1 MKKFY
6 VLEYLYRD
14 ADNYKAYGEILLT
27 GKVTNAEITE
37 FKSMLAS
44 VEYFIAEQVGIP
56 VLYSE
61 LWKYSNG
68 PTIADHV
75 FHEFID
81 FRIATD
87 EEADTLEIW
96 GDVVTL
102 FSNFRKVGQNWDCR
116 QSVHCSIM

>member
-1 MKKFY
+1 MSKFY
-6 VLEYLYRD
+6 ILEYLYRD

-27 GKVTNAEITE
+27 GEVTNAEITE
-37 FKSMLAS
+37 FKS
-44 VEYFIAEQVGIP
+44 IGIP

-87 EEADTLEIW
+87 EEADTLETW
-96 GDVVTL
+96 GDVTTL
-102 FSNFRKVGQNWDCR
+102 SSNFRKVGQNWDCR
-116 QSVHCSIM
+116 QSVHCSII